1 MDLGVKYKVSASDIQ
16 FRSNNSSIKLKKL
29 GVNRKAK
36 LSLEAKKR
44 LINYYKPFIHELEEM
59 IDRDLDSWLKI

>member
-1 MDLGVKYKVSASDIQ
+1 SDIQ
-16 FRSNNSSIKLKKL
+16 FRSNDSSIKLKKL

-36 LSLEAKKR
+36 LSLEAKKS